1 MRRLAMLLWL
11 AWMAIPAFGAK
22 PVKVHELE
30 DAVQSARGFSDG
42 KLARKISGMEL
53 TERLSEAR
61 FELLYAGLPGARSR
75 HALMQLA
82 DMAAFLDPPA
92 EDVAA
97 RPMPPMTEQV
107 NILLRT
113 VDYEKEMLPKLPN
126 FFATRDV
133 QRFLELKPVGMHG
146 EDVTTIYDRLH
157 PFDKAQDIVLY
168 RDGKEVVDSG
178 GKKRKHY
185 DKAEG
190 LTTHGV
196 FGPIL
201 GVVLTD
207 ATHGNLKWGHWEEG
221 TDGPVAVFDFH
232 VVKEKSHYQ
241 VTFCCFTSM
250 SGMQEEFKQ
259 YTAYHGEMAID
270 PASGAILRLSIL
282 ADMAAADPVRKSGI
296 LVDYGRV
303 EIGGGMYVCPTRS
316 VSLLVASKEGAGVQ
330 ETTLNDTIYS
340 EYHRFGTESRILT
353 DVPEEAH

>member
-178 GKKRKHY
+178 GKKRKYY

-232 VVKEKSHYQ
+232 VAKEKSHYQ

-259 YTAYHGEMAID
+259 YTPPRTRDYEFEVEK
-270 PASGAILRLSIL
+270 L
-282 ADMAAADPVRKSGI
+282 KE
-296 LVDYGRV
+296 VDV
-303 EIGGGMYVCPTRS
+303 
-316 VSLLVASKEGAGVQ
+316 AGVAPTAHAIPVFNVFRQ
-330 ETTLNDTIYS
+330 
-340 EYHRFGTESRILT
+340 
-353 DVPEEAH
+353 DVPRDWFDAKTALANAPRQAAGLFSVTKVVE